1 MACSLIN
8 SIPFACRDSVGGIK
22 QIKIAAYPGLAS
34 ITSDFTAS
42 SGVVTI
48 AGASLDIPW
57 FVYYVEKET
66 ASFTDT
72 ANNNIQNGTSFMSS
86 ELKFIFNKLSATI
99 RNEFNVLRQTSVILC
114 FRDMND
120 NYWIMGYENG
130 ADMTTGTLMTGTARG
145 DRSGADITFTSKD
158 ANPVFSIS
166 AATYNSLGS

>member
-22 QIKIAAYPGLAS
+22 EIKVKAFPGIADISSY
-34 ITSDFTAS
+34 FTAS

-48 AGASLDIPW
+48 ATGALTLW
-57 FVYYVEKET
+57 YQYYVEKET

-86 ELKFIFNKLSATI
+86 ELKFVFNKLSATI
-99 RNEFNVLRQTSVILC
+99 RNEFNVLRQTPVLLA

-120 NYWIMGYENG
+120 AYWLMGMDNG
-130 ADMTTGTLMTGTARG
+130 ADMTAGSLMTGAARG
-145 DRSGADITFTSKD
+145 DRSGADITFASKD
-158 ANPVFSIS
+158 ANPLYSIS
-166 AATYNSLGS
+166 AATYNSLDT